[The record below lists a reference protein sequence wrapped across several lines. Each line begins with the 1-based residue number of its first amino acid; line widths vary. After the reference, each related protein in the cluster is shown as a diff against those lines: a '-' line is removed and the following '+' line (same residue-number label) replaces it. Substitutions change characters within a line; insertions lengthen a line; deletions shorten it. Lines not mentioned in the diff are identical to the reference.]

1 MSESIQENQPQSKPK
16 LFSLNRDPIFWRDL
30 CFYFFVYFTQAIIS
44 YFTLYLA
51 SDLYRE
57 ELRYDH
63 DQISW
68 IILLTYIPLLFKPM
82 FSKIF
87 ASKSSTYLK
96 YIVTLGIVLNF
107 LGFFIISLDIVY
119 STILLYI
126 PVIFVALTGSVL
138 IDSTA
143 DTVFVLKYKEQTS
156 LLSWIQQIGGILGVL
171 IATLIYSITVGSN
184 AIRKDWGNFLFI
196 LSFIMFPLLGWLFFK
211 NMFKSNTIS
220 ENSNDIKNFDN
231 KNIPEFKKIIKTL
244 SFKEKKV
251 IKLFIL
257 LLIGLNASYLVG
269 TLNETIIID
278 RFGDGAF
285 TSFSEYWAVIGSTVK
300 LVVLV
305 LIAFFLPL
313 IRKKAFFIIIC
324 TGIYSIVYLSLIP
337 ILSLTGIGVLYVIY
351 SPLGL
356 IFGVAWISLMIE
368 LTPKQYTAWWYQIF
382 ALVVLLTRI
391 IFEFAGLQIADKIGA
406 APLFYVAAV
415 LILITLPILIKVMKL
430 KSLPE

>member
-1 MSESIQENQPQSKPK
+1 MSESIQEKQPLAKSKV
-16 LFSLNRDPIFWRDL
+16 FTLNRDPIFWRDL
-30 CFYFFVYFTQAIIS
+30 SFYFFVYFTQAIIS
-44 YFTLYLA
+44 YFTLYFA
-51 SDLYRE
+51 SELYRD
-57 ELRYDH
+57 ELSYDFN
-63 DQISW
+63 QISW
-68 IILLTYIPLLFKPM
+68 IILLTYLPLLFKPK

-87 ASKSSTYLK
+87 TNKPSTYLK
-96 YIVTLGIVLNF
+96 YTVILGIILNF
-107 LGFFIISLDIVY
+107 IGFIIISLDIVY

-126 PVIFVALTGSVL
+126 PVIFIALTGSVL

-156 LLSWIQQIGGILGVL
+156 LLSWIQQIGSILGSL
-171 IATLIYSITVGSN
+171 ISTIIYANTVGTN
-184 AIRKDWGNFLFI
+184 AIRKDWGIFLFI
-196 LSFIMFPLLGWLFFK
+196 MSFVMFPLVGWLFFK
-211 NMFKSNTIS
+211 DMFKSKIIS
-220 ENSNDIKNFDN
+220 ADSNKITNLKDKQYPDFKN
-231 KNIPEFKKIIKTL
+231 IIKTL

-251 IKLFIL
+251 IKLFIF

-278 RFGDGAF
+278 RFGTGGF

-300 LVVLV
+300 LVFLV
-305 LIAFFLPL
+305 LLVFFLPL
-313 IRKKAFFIIIC
+313 IRKKAFFIIVC

-337 ILSLTGIGVLYVIY
+337 ILSLTGIGILYVIY

-356 IFGVAWISLMIE
+356 IFGIAWIALMIE
-368 LTPKQYTAWWYQIF
+368 LTPKQFTAWWYQIF

-391 IFEFAGLQIADKIGA
+391 IFEFVGLRIAHKLGA
-406 APLFYVAAV
+406 APLFYAAAV